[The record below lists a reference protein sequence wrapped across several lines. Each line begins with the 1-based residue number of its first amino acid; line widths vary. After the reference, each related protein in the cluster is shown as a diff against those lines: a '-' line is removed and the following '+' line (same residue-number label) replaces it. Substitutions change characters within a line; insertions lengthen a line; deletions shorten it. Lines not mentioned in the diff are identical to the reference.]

1 LIPNRVFR
9 LDGAIGLIDAEYTDV
24 LPQSQV
30 APNGLQ
36 AGVFP
41 GAELPKTP
49 DFSLS
54 LNPRVRLPLSEWGD
68 ITFAASYVYTT
79 PLWNDTERTFLLRR
93 ESTNNVNINVTVRPS
108 SDRWYV
114 TLGATNLLDERYL
127 VTGQAQIAGGFIYG
141 TYSRPA
147 EWYARVGVEF

>member
-1 LIPNRVFR
+1 MGI
-9 LDGAIGLIDAEYTDV
+9 IDAEYTERAAA
-24 LPQSQV
+24 V
-30 APNGLQ
+30 AGRAQPGSQ

-41 GAELPKTP
+41 GADLPKTP
-49 DFSLS
+49 DFSLQPES
-54 LNPRVRLPLSEWGD
+54 ARAAADLRQWGD
-68 ITFAASYVYTT
+68 VTFAASYTYTT

-93 ESTNNVNINVTVRPS
+93 DYTHIVNANVTVRPNN
-108 SDRWYV
+108 DRWYV
-114 TLGATNLLDERYL
+114 TLGVTNLLDERYL